1 MSNIVNTF
9 RQVTSTS
16 PYEESTNSQQV
27 KNIVDVQMNGVSPSS
42 LSYGVSSL
50 TSSDNEVLNQAMKII
65 GYFVSLTERPIY
77 TIPVSGDEINP
88 IKSIESQVGIPYD
101 FLLAQAANEK
111 FQRVF
116 QDNVVK
122 NRYIDLLNV
131 SDLDVSYNVIRSQ
144 IDMPDYSKYGKVWGE
159 EAFAQ
164 KINKTFNLYSSNQID
179 KDGKKYP
186 IYNKK
191 IRLAK
196 IENIYNKGFFTNLGW
211 QNPTFRKTAQLA
223 KVILKEDRMD
233 AYEAITSRGEY
244 STDCVEVEI
253 YQMPDN
259 FGFGTQQQ
267 FSDAS
272 PRGSQTPLRFYDK
285 NQPRILDMTLKLH
298 QQEYPLE
305 PLLSIAEKLQYLAR
319 PYRHSDFSL
328 IPKLVR
334 VSIPGRVF
342 RGYISSISINYSG
355 DDYTG
360 WESPERVYEGLHKK
374 NGNTDIYAST
384 GELNYPNIEAQAKAW
399 ERGEL
404 KGFSN
409 DKETMYYGLSSISA
423 TINLAIVEEIKLSLY
438 TTFIEKQEEER
449 KAQEEEEKRKREE
462 AIENARN
469 NVKNLELSTFPDEL
483 KDELVDKLIYVDE
496 NGYPVDYIPFTPIN
510 ASFDEKVLAETKK
523 WALERQGYKSLEDYN
538 NDKEVE
544 QKNQNKSSDVSY
556 ANEQFARYLDVNSNI
571 EGRDTLIDVIMSL
584 QQQVGIDKPDHQTYE
599 ENTNKEFLITQTS
612 DNLNERRKALLLLLV
627 DENNENGKS
636 QVRFFYEESTDTFR
650 NSMCKGGD
658 HYLLGQLLAFSIKDA
673 SSVSEYCN
681 LVVSKSISFMKQEW
695 GQDPSSV
702 FLISMTEGR
711 DYTEE
716 PDFVKLPLATY
727 KRGFYVAISENISNL
742 YKIKVDKTLGWTKV
756 YITISDMDLDNK
768 YKSYIKNVVDDDEY
782 PLDFPTDKKKFKDL
796 LVYHNEVGHP
806 ISDDKTLF
814 NYFVKLYQDI
824 LNDNK
829 TVFNSMIN
837 DVCGNNLF
845 PREQDCSEHENIEP
859 RYYIEPCK

>member
-9 RQVTSTS
+9 RQVTSTA

-77 TIPVSGDEINP
+77 TIPVYGDEINP
-88 IKSIESQVGIPYD
+88 IKGIESQVGIPYD

-144 IDMPDYSKYGKVWGE
+144 IDMPDYSKYGKAWGE
-159 EAFAQ
+159 ESFAQ

-462 AIENARN
+462 AIEYARN

-510 ASFDEKVLAETKK
+510 ASFDEKILAETKK

-544 QKNQNKSSDVSY
+544 QKNQSKSSDVSY
-556 ANEQFARYLDVNSNI
+556 ANESFARDLDVNSNI
-571 EGRDTLIDVIMSL
+571 ASRDDLIDVIMSL

-599 ENTNKEFLITQTS
+599 ENTNKEFLRTQTS

-627 DENNENGKS
+627 DENNENGES

-658 HYLLGQLLAFSIKDA
+658 HYLLGQLLAFSITDA
-673 SSVSEYCN
+673 DSIINYC
-681 LVVSKSISFMKQEW
+681 KQLKLQVTFCKQVT
-695 GQDPSSV
+695 GADHKMV
-702 FLISMTEGR
+702 FSTYFPIDGATFI
-711 DYTEE
+711 D
-716 PDFVKLPLATY
+716 LPLTTFNRAN
-727 KRGFYVAISENISNL
+727 YVAISRNVKNSYKINISHSGYEIKIL
-742 YKIKVDKTLGWTKV
+742 DMPFEEKYKTYLRKVMPRFGSADNTQ
-756 YITISDMDLDNK
+756 YFLDNP
-768 YKSYIKNVVDDDEY
+768 SKNPEA
-782 PLDFPTDKKKFKDL
+782 FKDL
-796 LVYHNEVGHP
+796 LVYHNEVGQP
-806 ISDDKTLF
+806 YPDDKTLF

-837 DVCGNNLF
+837 TVCGNNLF
-845 PREQDCSEHENIEP
+845 PREQDCSEHKNIEP